1 MSRMARVQP
10 GGRATWSASQDA
22 SRIVVAMTPEE
33 LADLAHLRRAR
44 DLMDRDYAEPLDVP
58 AMARAALMSP
68 AHFSRKFRAAYG
80 ETPYSYLMTR
90 RIERAKACLRQGMS
104 VTDTCF
110 AVGCTSLGSFSSRFT
125 EIVGETPVAVPGP
138 RPQRPRGRP
147 VLRDQGRDPAAAH
160 HGPGLKSRRTEQDRR
175 STRRS
180 GARTVVPWHVTV
192 STMFIP
198 VHDPDEALGFYRD
211 ALGLEV
217 RNDVASDGFRW
228 VTLGAPGQDVDI
240 VLSQP
245 HGGRSQ
251 AEGDALLTL
260 VTQGSLQAAIF
271 RTDDLDATFEK
282 VRASGAEVL
291 QEPVSQ
297 PWGARDCAFRD
308 PSGNLV
314 RIAQA

>member
-1 MSRMARVQP
+1 
-10 GGRATWSASQDA
+10 
-22 SRIVVAMTPEE
+22 MTPEE
-33 LADLAHLRRAR
+33 IADLVHLRRAR
-44 DLMDRDYAEPLDVP
+44 DLMDRDYAQPLDVP
-58 AMARAALMSP
+58 AMARVALMSP

-90 RIERAKACLRQGMS
+90 RIERAKALLRQGMS
-104 VTDTCF
+104 VTDTSI

-125 EIVGETPVAVPGP
+125 EIVGVTPSQYRA
-138 RPQRPRGRP
+138 
-147 VLRDQGRDPAAAH
+147 RDHRD
-160 HGPGLKSRRTEQDRR
+160 
-175 STRRS
+175 
-180 GARTVVPWHVTV
+180 
-192 STMFIP
+192 
-198 VHDPDEALGFYRD
+198 
-211 ALGLEV
+211 LEV
-217 RNDVASDGFRW
+217 RNDVSADGFRW
-228 VTLGAPGQDVDI
+228 VTVGAPGQDVNI

-251 AEGDALLTL
+251 VEGDALLTL
-260 VTQGSLQAAIF
+260 VTKGSIQAAIF
-271 RTDDLDATFEK
+271 SSDDLDTTFEK